1 MTPNEIA
8 DNIRMFYGPPMGV
21 LSDCLRS
28 FIRAA
33 PGKKLIVADY
43 SNIEGRG
50 LAWLAGEQ
58 WKLDAFAAYD
68 RGDGED
74 LYLIGATK
82 ILNILGKPPK
92 EKLTK
97 ESPERQSYGKTP
109 ELACGYQ
116 GSTGAFLTMARL
128 FNLEFTEAEIVE
140 IVKGWRQA
148 HPNTVQ
154 YWKDLENAAIAAVR
168 QPGSITE
175 AGHAVRTI
183 RFRKSGS
190 FLWAQLPSKRC
201 LCYPYPELRVQW
213 FARAP
218 GKPALI
224 EEAEE
229 IILGIVPLVR
239 EIRKIKASEKR
250 EYEDAGWETWQKD
263 QLTFMGVDS
272 LTKQWVR
279 QFTYGGSLCENFT
292 QGICR
297 DVLAEAMKRLGKAGY
312 DIAFTVHDEI
322 VCEVPEDFGSLTEM
336 EQIMCEL
343 PVWAKGFPITAEGY
357 SAKRYRK

>member
-50 LAWLAGEQ
+50 LAWLAGEES
-58 WKLDAFAAYD
+58 KLDAFRAFD
-68 RGDGED
+68 RKEGPD
-74 LYLIGATK
+74 LYLVTAAAIYGVPVST
-82 ILNILGKPPK
+82 LN
-92 EKLTK
+92 K
-97 ESPERQSYGKTP
+97 ESPERQPGKTC
-109 ELACGYQ
+109 ELAFGYQ
-116 GSTGAFLTMARL
+116 GGVGAYRKMESGAVGAATFSD
-128 FNLEFTEAEIVE
+128 VE
-140 IVKGWRQA
+140 VDAFKKKWRA
-148 HPNTVQ
+148 KYPKITQ
-154 YWKDLENAAIAAVR
+154 YWYDLEDAAVAAVR
-168 QPGSITE
+168 RPGSITE
-175 AGHAVRTI
+175 AGAPARQVK
-183 RFRKSGS
+183 FRKSGS

-213 FARAP
+213 FARSP

-229 IILGIVPLVR
+229 VILGTAPPVR

-263 QLTFMGVDS
+263 QLTFMGVNS
-272 LTKQWVR
+272 LTKQWER
-279 QFTYGGSLCENFT
+279 QSTYGGSLCENLT
-292 QGICR
+292 QAICR
-297 DVLAEAMKRLGKAGY
+297 DVLAEAMKRLDKAEY

-322 VCEVPEDFGSLTEM
+322 VCEVPEGFGSLVEM